1 MSPKYLKEPPKIL
14 KDFEQAYKKLFG
26 DHSEDLELLKDIPN
40 IQHALVQHEVR
51 RLEKKMGK
59 DHPRVKN
66 LRSNLARNTDVIRS
80 FSPDVEKDPEE
91 ETAVPSDDSIIMG
104 RLVDEKNIAMAGMT
118 VDIEDETGR
127 KIPNLGSV
135 KTDDAGNFF
144 LRIDPQNAEKVKN
157 QVGGTGYL
165 TVRDHKGKVVH
176 QDAAPLRPDKGGQM
190 SMNVSVSTEKF
201 SGKEQVL
208 KPRGA
213 IPRSSMNAGFGKG
226 SSGFNALD
234 GKGNE
239 MAGRKGSDPYNAV
252 EMIRE
257 QPTIFTPQKGDGS
270 AKPAEFKPMGA
281 TGKGREPSVP
291 RGQETK
297 TSQGGIGMGRVGMD
311 ESEEGDYGEDVVMG
325 KGKGNVGLGRLGM
338 DESEE
343 GDYGED
349 VVMGKGKGAGF
360 GGSQR
365 MDSEDEDDGEEVVS
379 RKGMAGMGDARNMPP
394 EGPPGPAPQDLSKK
408 SEKKGFF
415 RKHKET
421 PPPEGDPIG
430 PEAAES
436 GRKIDK
442 KKMSRKEKKMMGK

>member
-1 MSPKYLKEPPKIL
+1 MSQEQPPKIL
-14 KDFEQAYKKLFG
+14 SDFEQAMKNLLG
-26 DHSEDLELLKDIPN
+26 DNAEDIELLKDIPN
-40 IQHALVQHEVR
+40 IQHALVQHEIQ
-51 RLEKKMGK
+51 RLDRKLGK

-66 LRSNLARNTDVIRS
+66 LRSNLARNSDVVRS
-80 FSPDVEKDPEE
+80 FSPDVEKDPDDTPVE
-91 ETAVPSDDSIIMG
+91 PSDDSIIMG

-118 VDIEDETGR
+118 VDIEDESGR

-135 KTDDAGNFF
+135 RTDAAGNFI

-157 QVGGTGYL
+157 RVGGTGYL

-176 QDAAPLRPDKGGQM
+176 QDAAPLRPDKGGHM

-213 IPRSSMNAGFGKG
+213 IRRPPMETGFGKG
-226 SSGFNALD
+226 VGGLGTAALD
-234 GKGNE
+234 GKGDDVT
-239 MAGRKGSDPYNAV
+239 ARLDG
-252 EMIRE
+252 
-257 QPTIFTPQKGDGS
+257 KGDNGMAAKGIGLTGPGEMTGEMPPIFS
-270 AKPAEFKPMGA
+270 TDPGRLVKGEKPAEFQE
-281 TGKGREPSVP
+281 GKGR
-291 RGQETK
+291 GNL
-297 TSQGGIGMGRVGMD
+297 GLGRVGMD

-325 KGKGNVGLGRLGM
+325 KGKGNLGLGRVGM

-365 MDSEDEDDGEEVVS
+365 MDDEDDGEEIVAG
-379 RKGMAGMGDARNMPP
+379 RGMAEMGEARNMPP
-394 EGPPGPAPQDLSKK
+394 EGPPGPEPEDLSKK

-415 RKHKET
+415 RRGKEA
-421 PPPEGDPIG
+421 PPPEEDPIG
-430 PEAAES
+430 PMAAKEGS
-436 GRKIDK
+436 KVETK
-442 KKMSRKEKKMMGK
+442 KLSRKERKQIGKEK